1 MSSNRFMFLEQ
12 YRNMHLILE
21 EDINEN
27 KGALWLGDY
36 TAALDKDMLKSKG
49 INTVLTTAQGLTIY
63 YPQSAKIFHRQWFM
77 LDHPSFNI
85 SRYFQDV
92 IIEIEEGLRRGGVL
106 VHCAAGVSR
115 SASCVI
121 AYIMQ
126 KKQMTYPTA
135 FNFVKKKRRVISPN
149 PGFLKQLQQFDKLIS
164 SNSQKRRVSMSRINT
179 NAGQT
184 SAVGF
189 SYVDPSFSDE
199 AYNNFQATIST
210 NTAGKSNYQGKQIS
224 LNQKDEN
231 TKPTAMK
238 DEEKRLH
245 NLTKQIADIPINK
258 PLHPRNSIQK
268 SVDDKYLKNSMEI
281 LKSKSHKYLIK
292 KTDTKGTIR
301 LNRNSSLE
309 PSQFINVSNK
319 LEQTES
325 KYNPQSTKSNSPQT
339 IFDML
344 YIQQQLKKKFQA
356 KPQKTMTVLAQ
367 VQPQKQ
373 QMFISQAQ
381 KNLRKTFSYLN
392 NQKENLI

>member
-1 MSSNRFMFLEQ
+1 
-12 YRNMHLILE
+12 MHLILE
-21 EDINEN
+21 EDMNEK

-63 YPQSAKIFHRQWFM
+63 YPQSSKIIHRQWFM

-149 PGFLKQLQQFDKLIS
+149 PGFLKQLQQFDKQLS
-164 SNSQKRRVSMSRINT
+164 SNSSKRRISMSRINT
-179 NAGQT
+179 NTGQT

-199 AYNNFQATIST
+199 AYNNYQTSFNMNNTVGKNT
-210 NTAGKSNYQGKQIS
+210 NPVKQS
-224 LNQKDEN
+224 DVNKRDEN
-231 TKPTAMK
+231 NKTTAIK
-238 DEEKRLH
+238 EEEKRLH

-258 PLHPRNSIQK
+258 PLNPRNSIQK

-292 KTDTKGTIR
+292 KTEAKGTIR
-301 LNRNSSLE
+301 LNRNNSLE
-309 PSQFINVSNK
+309 ASQFINVSNK
-319 LEQTES
+319 LEQTEQ
-325 KYNPQSTKSNSPQT
+325 KYNPQSTKSNSPQS

-356 KPQKTMTVLAQ
+356 RPQKTMTVLAQ